1 MNFHSKELNAKI
13 PEDLIYAAFFFI
25 DIVGL
30 SNPVLSTETQRNKIK
45 VLNETIYNC
54 NSFRE
59 RRNEKIMILPTGDG
73 MLVGFPNGLE
83 EPLKLAIEFHK
94 QISEY
99 NQKVTSAEKIETR
112 IGCHI
117 GHVFVV
123 KDVLENVNLWGP
135 GAIMARRIMDM
146 GDSNHILLSSD
157 LANDLIEISSEYKKI
172 LNPLHNFGIKHG
184 DNLLVYSAYG
194 DDFGNSALPKEKIKI
209 EQKELNSEKN
219 TTCEKMIFN
228 VILKDEINSAR
239 LERYLY
245 FSNISSEPIYEIMAG
260 IVGNSEEEFQDFNL
274 TAKDEKGN
282 DLEISQIIA
291 LTPYSKKIV
300 IKLSKPVFKG
310 DSGRMVKITYEGK
323 MTRNNFENFFLIDTS
338 NFELNFS
345 HYANVKYSP
354 ILFYIDNEKGSKMM
368 IPPTSQTS
376 KGLFSNI
383 RWEKSQGIK
392 LKDTI
397 RLEW

>member
-1 MNFHSKELNAKI
+1 
-13 PEDLIYAAFFFI
+13 
-25 DIVGL
+25 
-30 SNPVLSTETQRNKIK
+30 
-45 VLNETIYNC
+45 
-54 NSFRE
+54 
-59 RRNEKIMILPTGDG
+59 MILPTGDG